1 LPRNWRVLDENQV
14 LERFLTGIDAELDSV
29 HDKIALLAKE
39 RNLNE
44 IPDKY
49 LRLFAPLIGHEW
61 GDDKILEWNRSRIR
75 DALRRYS
82 TKGTQTHLNQL
93 ITEQGGTHVSV
104 QDNASKLWVLG
115 MQGKLGQSD
124 CVIMDGNYWHDGSFA
139 ATISGIEEDAA
150 TLGLEETL
158 PAGTLWFFT
167 KDFSY
172 TEINQEIVADTGWFE
187 SQDNIIDGGYMF
199 TDSLIPI
206 DTEGLSVDMGTPEY
220 PLPLEY
226 SILQAQ
232 D

>member
-1 LPRNWRVLDENQV
+1 MFGDTLHYEWRTNATHSFHRARIEEAI
-14 LERFLTGIDAELDSV
+14 ERAS
-29 HDKIALLAKE
+29 
-39 RNLNE
+39 
-44 IPDKY
+44 Y
-49 LRLFAPLIGHEW
+49 
-61 GDDKILEWNRSRIR
+61 
-75 DALRRYS
+75 
-82 TKGTQTHLNQL
+82 KGTPDSLEDTV
-93 ITEQGGTHVSV
+93 TEQGGTLVSV
-104 QDNASKLWVLG
+104 QDNASKLWILG

-199 TDSLIPI
+199 VDSLIPI
-206 DTEGLSVDMGTPEY
+206 DADGLSVDMGTPEY

-226 SILQAQ
+226 SIIQAQ